1 MVGLFRILL
10 FLMELFPLKINLL
23 RYDIIFFWAVCD
35 AVDQGFDF
43 LNQFDGN
50 PSAFIQTLD
59 FPLRLSIE
67 IVILS
72 DDLPVVFQHLFFI
85 F

>member
-50 PSAFIQTLD
+50 PSAFIQSLD
-59 FPLRLSIE
+59 FPLRLSIKIIIFGE
-67 IVILS
+67 S
-72 DDLPVVFQHLFFI
+72 FSVVFQHLLFI